1 MNKELED
8 IHKGSGGQEVICPKC
23 RRAHFSTYP
32 IMDEYIA
39 CECGF
44 RFYAFSDSGLKITMP
59 QEEAG
64 YEPIARA
71 MRRFVVSTGRCSDI
85 PPELYQ
91 DENGQYYFGVAAREA
106 DIEEALEQ
114 ALDQF
119 QMEYFGEAF
128 LTKDAI
134 YSICES
140 FQDGHDV
147 ELRKQKKRVDV
158 IKLIK
163 KKLPVIE
170 DRRLPKGRTP
180 ERPMQLS
187 FPNFGILRS
196 SQKQDQPF
204 SH

>member
-1 MNKELED
+1 MNEGLED
-8 IHKGSGGQEVICPKC
+8 IHKGSTGQEVFCPRC
-23 RRAHFSTYP
+23 RKAHLSTYP
-32 IMDEYIA
+32 IMDEYID

-71 MRRFVVSTGRCSDI
+71 MRRFVVSTGRCLDI
-85 PPELYQ
+85 PPEFYQ
-91 DENGQYYFGVAAREA
+91 DENGQYYFSIAVRAA
-106 DIEEALEQ
+106 DVEEALEQ
-114 ALDQF
+114 ALEQF
-119 QMEYFGEAF
+119 QMEYFGETF

-140 FQDGHDV
+140 FQDCHDV

-163 KKLPVIE
+163 KKLPVDE
-170 DRRLPKGRTP
+170 KRRLPKERTP

-187 FPNFGILRS
+187 FPNFGIMRS

>member
-1 MNKELED
+1 MKEELEG
-8 IHKGSGGQEVICPKC
+8 IRKENRGQEIICPRC
-23 RRAHFSTYP
+23 HRAHYSGYP
-32 IMDEYIA
+32 VMDEYIDCA
-39 CECGF
+39 CGA
-44 RFYAFSDSGLKITMP
+44 RFYAFSDSGLKIIMP

-91 DENGQYYFGVAAREA
+91 DENGQLYFGITRNT
-106 DIEEALEQ
+106 DIEAALEIV
-114 ALDQF
+114 LEQF
-119 QMEYFGEAF
+119 QIEMFGEAY
-128 LTKDAI
+128 LTKDVI

-163 KKLPVIE
+163 KKLPVE
-170 DRRLPKGRTP
+170 EKRRLPKGGTID
-180 ERPMQLS
+180 RPMQLS
-187 FPNFGILRS
+187 FPNFGIMRS
-196 SQKQDQPF
+196 SQSQNQPF
-204 SH
+204 SQ